1 MVSKPETNYSLLVPF
16 IIFPKAT
23 ININKKRTQPIA
35 NYIKFTKSSK
45 PKRNN
50 IN

>member
-1 MVSKPETNYSLLVPF
+1 MVSKLENNYSLLVSF
-16 IIFPKAT
+16 IIFPKA
-23 ININKKRTQPIA
+23 IIDIDKKRTQPIT

-45 PKRNN
+45 PKGNN